1 MSSVVLGTW
10 VLKIVAK
17 EKKRKLK
24 KKPNSTRS
32 CQVAELA

>member
-17 EKKRKLK
+17 EKKRKKTQLNQIM
-24 KKPNSTRS
+24 PSS
-32 CQVAELA
+32 